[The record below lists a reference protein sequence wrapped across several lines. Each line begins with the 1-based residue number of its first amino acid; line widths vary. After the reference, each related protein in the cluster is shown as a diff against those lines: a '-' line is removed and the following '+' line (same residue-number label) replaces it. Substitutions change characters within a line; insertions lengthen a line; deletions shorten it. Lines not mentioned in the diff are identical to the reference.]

1 VIVPGNYFFKKEG
14 EMVMR
19 NLIFCLIFAGLMVGQ
34 ALALELWLEP
44 VGTYSTGLFDDKGAQ
59 IIDYHAASK
68 RLFITN
74 AGDET
79 IDVVSIQE
87 VSNPQLLFKIPLDRA
102 PLSVGV
108 HPYRELIAV
117 AIEGEE
123 TTDRGTVEF
132 YTLDGEFLSSI
143 VVGPLPDMLTWTK
156 DGRKVLVAN
165 EGEPTNTEYEPED
178 GEFVDPN
185 GSVSII
191 TLGKGKPLQQKIEN
205 ATVVEVGFEEFNDKK
220 QELLD
225 KGVRIYGPGATVS
238 QDLEPE
244 YITLSNGNRFA
255 YVTMQEN
262 NAIAKI
268 DVVKAEVV
276 DIFAVGYKDHSLE
289 GNGLDASNKDD
300 VINIQNWPVF
310 GMYQPDAI
318 DSFTVDD
325 QLYLIIANEG
335 DARDFE
341 EKRVGKLDLSDV
353 FGTLAEIDELQENEN
368 LGRLKVTKAFPATRD
383 DQGNYTSLYSYG
395 GRSFS
400 ILDADGNLV
409 FDSCDEFEQITAAQL
424 PDYFNSTDDE
434 TDFDD
439 RSDDKGPEPEHVVV
453 GKIYGH
459 TIAFVGIERI
469 SGIMV
474 YDVSN
479 PANPVFLDYVNNR
492 NFEEDPESP
501 EAGDLG
507 TEGLLF
513 IPANRS
519 PNKCPLVVAAHEI
532 SGTTTVFQV
541 NVTPPLED
549 DED

>member
-1 VIVPGNYFFKKEG
+1 
-14 EMVMR
+14 MR
-19 NLIFCLIFAGLMVGQ
+19 KFIFCLLVVVLFAGQ
-34 ALALELWLEP
+34 ASALELSLEP
-44 VGTYSTGLFDDKGAQ
+44 VGTYATGIFDDKGAQ
-59 IIDYHAASK
+59 ILDYHAPSK

-74 AGDET
+74 GADET
-79 IDVVSIQE
+79 IDVVSIEQ
-87 VSNPQLLFKIPLDRA
+87 VDDPQLVYQIPFDGA
-102 PLSVGV
+102 PLSVAV
-108 HPYRELIAV
+108 HPTQELIAV
-117 AIEGEE
+117 AIEGDPE
-123 TTDRGTVEF
+123 TDPGTVEF
-132 YTLDGEFLSSI
+132 YTLDGELLGSV
-143 VVGPLPDMLTWTK
+143 VVGPLPDMIIWTR

-178 GEFVDPN
+178 GEFVDPE
-185 GSVSII
+185 GCISII
-191 TLGKGKPLQQKIEN
+191 TLGPGKPLQKKIEN
-205 ATVVEVGFEEFNDKK
+205 ATVVEIGFQEFNDKK

-225 KGVRIYGPGATVS
+225 KGVRIYGPGATVA

-244 YITLSNGNRFA
+244 YITLGAGNRFA
-255 YVTMQEN
+255 YVTLQEN

-268 DVVKAEVV
+268 DVLKAKIV
-276 DIFAVGYKDHSLE
+276 DIFAAGYKDHNVE

-300 VINIQNWPVF
+300 GINIQNWPVY

-335 DARDFE
+335 DVRDFE
-341 EKRVGKLDLSDV
+341 EKRVAKLDLSEV
-353 FGTLAEIDELQENEN
+353 FGTPEEIEELQENEN
-368 LGRLKVTKAFPATRD
+368 LGRLKVTKVFPATKD
-383 DQGNYTSLYSYG
+383 DEDNYTSLYSYG

-409 FDSCDEFEQITAAQL
+409 FDSGDQIEQITAEQL

-459 TIAFVGIERI
+459 RVAFIGIERI
-469 SGIMV
+469 GGIMAF
-474 YDVSN
+474 DVSN
-479 PANPVFLDYVNNR
+479 PTNPTFLDYVNNR
-492 NFEEDPESP
+492 NFEADPESP

-513 IPANRS
+513 IPARRS
-519 PNKCPLVVAAHEI
+519 PNGCPLVVAAHEI
-532 SGTTTVFQV
+532 SGSTTVFQI
-541 NVTPPLED
+541 NVEPPLND
-549 DED
+549 D

>member
-1 VIVPGNYFFKKEG
+1 
-14 EMVMR
+14 
-19 NLIFCLIFAGLMVGQ
+19 
-34 ALALELWLEP
+34 
-44 VGTYSTGLFDDKGAQ
+44 
-59 IIDYHAASK
+59 
-68 RLFITN
+68 
-74 AGDET
+74 
-79 IDVVSIQE
+79 
-87 VSNPQLLFKIPLDRA
+87 
-102 PLSVGV
+102 
-108 HPYRELIAV
+108 
-117 AIEGEE
+117 
-123 TTDRGTVEF
+123 
-132 YTLDGEFLSSI
+132 
-143 VVGPLPDMLTWTK
+143 
-156 DGRKVLVAN
+156 
-165 EGEPTNTEYEPED
+165 
-178 GEFVDPN
+178 
-185 GSVSII
+185 
-191 TLGKGKPLQQKIEN
+191 
-205 ATVVEVGFEEFNDKK
+205 VVEVGFEGFNDKK

-225 KGVRIYGPGATVS
+225 KGVRIFGPGATVA

-276 DIFAVGYKDHSLE
+276 DIFAVGYKDHSVE
-289 GNGLDASNKDD
+289 GNGLDASDKDD
-300 VINIQNWPVF
+300 DIIIQTWPIS
-310 GMYQPDAI
+310 GMYQPDVI
-318 DSFTVDD
+318 DSFTIDD

-341 EKRVGKLDLSDV
+341 ETKIGKLDLADV
-353 FGTLAEIDELQENEN
+353 FGTPEEIEELKENEN
-368 LGRLKVTKAFPATRD
+368 LGRIKVTKAYPATKD
-383 DQGNYTSLYSYG
+383 DEDNYTSLYSFG

-409 FDSCDEFEQITAAQL
+409 FDSGDEFERITAEQL
-424 PDYFNSTDDE
+424 PDYFNTTDDK
-434 TDFDD
+434 TKFDN

-469 SGIMV
+469 GGIMA

-479 PANPVFLDYVNNR
+479 PSNPTFLDYVNNR
-492 NFEEDPESP
+492 YFEEDPESP
-501 EAGDLG
+501 DAGDLG

-541 NVTPPLED
+541 NVTPPSD

>member
-1 VIVPGNYFFKKEG
+1 
-14 EMVMR
+14 MR
-19 NLIFCLIFAGLMVGQ
+19 KLIFFLVIAGLMAGQ

-44 VGTYSTGLFDDKGAQ
+44 VGTYRTGIFDDKGAQ
-59 IIDYHAASK
+59 ILDYHAASK

-74 AGDET
+74 GGDET
-79 IDVVSIQE
+79 IDVVSIQD
-87 VSNPQLLFKIPLDRA
+87 VDNPELLFNIALDEA
-102 PLSVGV
+102 PLSVSV
-108 HPYRELIAV
+108 HPYREMIAV
-117 AIEGEE
+117 AVEGEE
-123 TTDRGTVEF
+123 TTDRGTVKF
-132 YTLDGEFLSSI
+132 YTLDGELLGSI
-143 VVGPLPDMLTWTK
+143 VVGPLPDMLTWTR

-165 EGEPTNTEYEPED
+165 EGEPTNTDYEQED
-178 GEFVDPN
+178 GVFIDPN

-191 TLGKGKPLQQKIEN
+191 TLGPGMPLKRKVEN
-205 ATVVEVGFEEFNDKK
+205 ATVVEVGFEGYNDKK

-225 KGVRIYGPGATVS
+225 KGVRIYGPGATVA

-262 NAIAKI
+262 NAIVKI

-276 DIFAVGYKDHSLE
+276 DIFSVGYKDHNLE
-289 GNGLDASNKDD
+289 GNGLDASNKDNG
-300 VINIQNWPVF
+300 INIQNWPVF

-341 EKRVGKLDLSDV
+341 EKRVGKLDLSEV
-353 FGTLAEIDELQENEN
+353 FGTPEEIEELQENEN
-368 LGRLKVTKAFPATRD
+368 LGRLNVTEAFPATKD
-383 DQGNYTSLYSYG
+383 SEGNYTSLYSYG

-409 FDSCDEFEQITAAQL
+409 YDSGDEFEQITAELL

-434 TDFDD
+434 TDFDN

-469 SGIMV
+469 SGIMA
-474 YDVSN
+474 YDVSD

-492 NFEEDPESP
+492 DFEADPESP

-507 TEGLLF
+507 TEGMIF

-519 PNKCPLVVAAHEI
+519 PNKCPLVVASHEI
-532 SGTTTVFQV
+532 SGTTTVFKV

>member
-1 VIVPGNYFFKKEG
+1 MKK
-14 EMVMR
+14 
-19 NLIFCLIFAGLMVGQ
+19 LIFCLIAVGLFAGE

-44 VGTYSTGLFDDKGAQ
+44 IGTYSTGLFDDRGAQ
-59 IIDYHAASK
+59 ILDYHAASK

-79 IDVVSIQE
+79 IDVVSIQD
-87 VSNPQLLFKIPLDRA
+87 VKSPQLLFKIPLEGA
-102 PLSVGV
+102 PLSVAV
-108 HPYRELIAV
+108 HPHWELIAI
-117 AIEGEE
+117 AIEGEDV
-123 TTDRGTVEF
+123 TDRGTVEF
-132 YTLDGEFLSSI
+132 YTLDGELLGSVI
-143 VVGPLPDMLTWTK
+143 VGPLPDMLTWTR

-178 GEFVDPN
+178 DEEFVDPN

-191 TLGKGKPLQQKIEN
+191 KLGPGKPLKQKVQN
-205 ATVVEVGFEEFNDKK
+205 ATVVDVGFEEFNDKK
-220 QELLD
+220 QDLLD
-225 KGVRIYGPGATVS
+225 KGVRIYGPGATVA

-244 YITLSNGNRFA
+244 YITVSNGNRFA
-255 YVTMQEN
+255 YVTLQEN

-268 DVVKAEVV
+268 DVVKGKVV
-276 DIFAVGYKDHSLE
+276 DIFSVGYKDHSLE

-300 VINIQNWPVF
+300 AINIRNWPVF

-318 DSFTVDD
+318 DSFTIDD

-353 FGTLAEIDELQENEN
+353 FGTPEEIEELQNDAN
-368 LGRLKVTKAFPATRD
+368 LGRLNVTKAFPATKD
-383 DQGNYTSLYSYG
+383 DEDKYTSLYSYG

-409 FDSCDEFEQITAAQL
+409 FDSGDQFEQITAAQL

-469 SGIMV
+469 SGIMA
-474 YDVSN
+474 YDVSD
-479 PANPVFLDYVNNR
+479 PSNPVFLDYVNNR
-492 NFEEDPESP
+492 DFEADPESP

-507 TEGLLF
+507 TEGMIF
-513 IPANRS
+513 IPARRS
-519 PNKCPLVVAAHEI
+519 PNRCPLVVAAHEI

-541 NVTPPLED
+541 HIEPPCDGD
-549 DED
+549 D

>member
-1 VIVPGNYFFKKEG
+1 
-14 EMVMR
+14 MR
-19 NLIFCLIFAGLMVGQ
+19 KLIFCLFITGLMAGQ
-34 ALALELWLEP
+34 ALALELFLEP
-44 VGTYSTGLFDDKGAQ
+44 AGTYRTGLFDDKGAQ
-59 IIDYHAASK
+59 ILDYHAASK

-74 AGDET
+74 GGDKT
-79 IDVVSIQE
+79 IDVVSIE
-87 VSNPQLLFKIPLDRA
+87 DVDNPQLLFKIALDEA

-108 HPYRELIAV
+108 HPYREMIAV
-117 AIEGEE
+117 AVEGEE

-132 YTLDGEFLSSI
+132 YTLDGELLGSV
-143 VVGPLPDMLTWTK
+143 VVGPLPDMLTWTR

-165 EGEPTNTEYEPED
+165 EGEPTNTDYEPED
-178 GEFVDPN
+178 GVFIDPN

-191 TLGKGKPLQQKIEN
+191 TLGPGMPLKQKVEN
-205 ATVVEVGFEEFNDKK
+205 ATVVEVGFEGYNDKK

-255 YVTMQEN
+255 YVTLQEN

-276 DIFAVGYKDHSLE
+276 DIFSVGYKDHSLE

-300 VINIQNWPVF
+300 AINIQNWPVF

-341 EKRVGKLDLSDV
+341 EKRVSKLDLSEV
-353 FGTLAEIDELQENEN
+353 FGTPEEIEELQEDEN
-368 LGRLKVTKAFPATRD
+368 LGRLNVTKAFPSTKD
-383 DQGNYTSLYSYG
+383 SVGNYTSLYSFG

-409 FDSCDEFEQITAAQL
+409 YDSGDEFEQITAELL

-434 TDFDD
+434 TAFDN

-469 SGIMV
+469 SGIIA
-474 YDVSN
+474 YDVSD

-492 NFEEDPESP
+492 NFEADPESP

-507 TEGLLF
+507 TEGMIF

-519 PNKCPLVVAAHEI
+519 PNKCPLVVASHEI
-532 SGTTTVFQV
+532 SGTTTVFKV
-541 NVTPPLED
+541 NVTPPIED
-549 DED
+549 VDD

>member
-1 VIVPGNYFFKKEG
+1 MKKLIFTFVIVCFF
-14 EMVMR
+14 
-19 NLIFCLIFAGLMVGQ
+19 VGQ

-44 VGTYSTGLFDDKGAQ
+44 VGTYATGLFDDKGAQ
-59 IIDYHAASK
+59 ILNYHAASS

-79 IDVVSIQE
+79 IDVVSIQD
-87 VSNPQLLFKIPLDRA
+87 VNNPQLLFKIPLDRA

-117 AIEGEE
+117 AVEGEE
-123 TTDRGTVEF
+123 TTDCGTVEF
-132 YTLDGEFLSSI
+132 YTIDGEYLGSM

-165 EGEPTNTEYEPED
+165 EGEPTNTDYEPEG

-191 TLGKGKPLQQKIEN
+191 TLGPGKSLRQKIQN

-220 QELLD
+220 QDLLD
-225 KGVRIYGPGATVS
+225 KGVRIYGPGATVA

-255 YVTMQEN
+255 YVTLQEN

-276 DIFAVGYKDHSLE
+276 DIFSVGYKDHSLE

-300 VINIQNWPVF
+300 AINIQNWPVF
-310 GMYQPDAI
+310 GMYLPDAI
-318 DSFTVDD
+318 DSFTIDD
-325 QLYLIIANEG
+325 QLYLITANEG

-341 EKRVGKLDLSDV
+341 EKRVGKLDLSEV
-353 FGTLAEIDELQENEN
+353 FGTPAEIEELQENEN
-368 LGRLKVTKAFPATRD
+368 LGRLNVTEAFPATKD
-383 DQGNYTSLYSYG
+383 GEGNYTSLYSFG

-400 ILDADGNLV
+400 ILDAGGNLV
-409 FDSCDEFEQITAAQL
+409 FDSGDQFEQITAELL

-434 TDFDD
+434 TDFDN
-439 RSDDKGPEPEHVVV
+439 RSDDKGPEPEHVTV

-469 SGIMV
+469 SGIMA

-492 NFEEDPESP
+492 NFEADPESP
-501 EAGDLG
+501 ESGDLG
-507 TEGLLF
+507 TEGMIF

-519 PNKCPLVVAAHEI
+519 PNKCPLVVASHEI
-532 SGTTTVFQV
+532 SGTTTVFKV

>member
-1 VIVPGNYFFKKEG
+1 
-14 EMVMR
+14 MR
-19 NLIFCLIFAGLMVGQ
+19 KIIFCLFFTGLMAGQ
-34 ALALELWLEP
+34 AFALELLLEP
-44 VGTYSTGLFDDKGAQ
+44 AGTYRTGLFDDKGAQ
-59 IIDYHAASK
+59 ILDYHAASK

-74 AGDET
+74 GGDKT
-79 IDVVSIQE
+79 IDVVSIE
-87 VSNPQLLFKIPLDRA
+87 DVDNPELLSKIPLDEA

-108 HPYRELIAV
+108 HPYREMIAV
-117 AIEGEE
+117 AIEGDPE
-123 TTDRGTVEF
+123 TDPGRVEF
-132 YTLDGEFLSSI
+132 YTLDGELLGSI
-143 VVGPLPDMLTWTK
+143 VVGPLPDMLTWTR
-156 DGRKVLVAN
+156 DGRQVLVAN
-165 EGEPTNTEYEPED
+165 EGEPTNTDYEPED
-178 GEFVDPN
+178 GVFVDPN

-191 TLGKGKPLQQKIEN
+191 TLGPGMPLQQKVEK
-205 ATVVEVGFEEFNDKK
+205 ATVVEVGFEGFNDKK

-225 KGVRIYGPGATVS
+225 KGVRIFGPGATVA

-276 DIFAVGYKDHSLE
+276 DIFSAGYKDHSLE
-289 GNGLDASNKDD
+289 GNALDASNKDD
-300 VINIQNWPVF
+300 AINIQNWPVF

-341 EKRVGKLDLSDV
+341 EKRIGKLDLSDV
-353 FGTLAEIDELQENEN
+353 FGTPEEIEELQENEN
-368 LGRLKVTKAFPATRD
+368 LGRLQATEEFPATKD
-383 DQGNYTSLYSYG
+383 SEGNYTSLYCYG

-409 FDSCDEFEQITAAQL
+409 FDSGDEFEQITAAQL

-434 TDFDD
+434 TAFDN

-459 TIAFVGIERI
+459 TIAFIGIERI
-469 SGIMV
+469 SGIMA
-474 YDVSN
+474 YDVSD

-492 NFEEDPESP
+492 DFEADPESP

-507 TEGLLF
+507 TEGMIF

-519 PNKCPLVVAAHEI
+519 PNKCPLVVASHEI
-532 SGTTTVFQV
+532 SGTTTVFKV
-541 NVTPPLED
+541 NVTPPIEVED
-549 DED
+549 

>member
-1 VIVPGNYFFKKEG
+1 MKK
-14 EMVMR
+14 
-19 NLIFCLIFAGLMVGQ
+19 LIFCLVVACLLAGQ

-44 VGTYSTGLFDDKGAQ
+44 VGTYATGVFDDKGAQ
-59 IIDYHAASK
+59 ILDYHAKSK

-74 AGDET
+74 GADET
-79 IDVVSIQE
+79 IDVVSIEQVDE
-87 VSNPQLLFKIPLDRA
+87 PQLLFQIPLDGA

-108 HPYRELIAV
+108 HPTQELIAV
-117 AIEGEE
+117 AIEGDPE
-123 TTDRGTVEF
+123 TDPGTVEF
-132 YTLDGEFLSSI
+132 YTLDGELLGSV
-143 VVGPLPDMLTWTK
+143 VVGPLPDMLIWTR

-165 EGEPTNTEYEPED
+165 EGEPTNTEYESEE
-178 GEFVDPN
+178 GEEFVDPE
-185 GSVSII
+185 GSISII
-191 TLGKGKPLQQKIEN
+191 TLGPGKLLQQRVEN
-205 ATVVEVGFEEFNDKK
+205 ATVVEVGFEGFNDKK

-225 KGVRIYGPGATVS
+225 KGVRIYGPGATVA

-244 YITLSNGNRFA
+244 YITLGTGNRFA
-255 YVTMQEN
+255 YVTLQEN

-268 DVVKAEVV
+268 DVLKAKVV
-276 DIFAVGYKDHSLE
+276 DIFAIGYKDHSVE

-300 VINIQNWPVF
+300 KINIKNWPVW

-335 DARDFE
+335 DSRDFE
-341 EKRVGKLDLSDV
+341 EKRLGKLDLSDV
-353 FGTLAEIDELQENEN
+353 FGSPEEIDELQENEN
-368 LGRLKVTKAFPATRD
+368 LGRLKITKAFPSTKD
-383 DQGNYTSLYSYG
+383 DEGNYTSLYSYG

-409 FDSCDEFEQITAAQL
+409 FDSGDEFEQITAEQL

-459 TIAFVGIERI
+459 TIAFVGLERI
-469 SGIMV
+469 GGIMA

-492 NFEEDPESP
+492 YFEEDPESP

-507 TEGLLF
+507 TEGMLF
-513 IPANRS
+513 ISAHRS
-519 PNKCPLVVAAHEI
+519 PNGCPLVVAAHEI
-532 SGTTTVFQV
+532 SGSTTVFQV
-541 NVTPPLED
+541 NVTPPIED

>member
-1 VIVPGNYFFKKEG
+1 
-14 EMVMR
+14 MR
-19 NLIFCLIFAGLMVGQ
+19 KLIFCLVVAGLMAGE
-34 ALALELWLEP
+34 AFALELWLESK
-44 VGTYSTGLFDDKGAQ
+44 GTYATGIFDDKGAQ
-59 IIDYHAASK
+59 IVDYHAPSK
-68 RLFITN
+68 QLFITN
-74 AGDET
+74 GADET
-79 IDVVSIQE
+79 IDVVSIQQ
-87 VSNPQLLFKIPLDRA
+87 VDDPQLVQQIPLDGA
-102 PLSVGV
+102 PLSVAV
-108 HPYRELIAV
+108 HPNRELIAV
-117 AIEGEE
+117 AVEGAEV
-123 TTDRGTVEF
+123 TDRGTVEF
-132 YTLDGEFLSSI
+132 YTLDGEFLGSV
-143 VVGPLPDMLTWTK
+143 VVGPLPDMLVWTR

-191 TLGKGKPLQQKIEN
+191 TLGPGKQLQQKVQN

-220 QELLD
+220 EELLD
-225 KGVRIYGPGATVS
+225 KGVRIYGPDATVA

-244 YITLSNGNRFA
+244 YITLGAGNRFA
-255 YVTMQEN
+255 YVTLQEN
-262 NAIAKI
+262 NAIARI
-268 DVVKAEVV
+268 DVLKAKVV
-276 DIFAVGYKDHSLE
+276 DIIGIGYKDHSVE

-300 VINIQNWPVF
+300 AINIQTWPVS

-335 DARDFE
+335 DVRDFE
-341 EKRVGKLDLSDV
+341 EKRVAKLDLSEV
-353 FGTLAEIDELQENEN
+353 FGTPEEIEELQQNEN
-368 LGRLKVTKAFPATRD
+368 LGRLKVTKVFPATKD
-383 DQGNYTSLYSYG
+383 DEGNYTSLYSYG

-409 FDSCDEFEQITAAQL
+409 FDSGDQLEQITAEQL

-459 TIAFVGIERI
+459 RIAFIGIERI
-469 SGIMV
+469 SGIMA

-479 PANPVFLDYVNNR
+479 PANPTFLDYVNNR
-492 NFEEDPESP
+492 NFEVDPELEDGTANP

-507 TEGLLF
+507 TEGMVF
-513 IPANRS
+513 IPARRS
-519 PNKCPLVVAAHEI
+519 PNGCPLVIAAHEI
-532 SGTTTVFQV
+532 SGSTTVFQV
-541 NVTPPLED
+541 NVTPPLDD

>member
-1 VIVPGNYFFKKEG
+1 
-14 EMVMR
+14 MR
-19 NLIFCLIFAGLMVGQ
+19 KLIFCLFVAGLMAGH
-34 ALALELWLEP
+34 ALALDLWLEP
-44 VGTYSTGLFDDKGAQ
+44 AGTYRTGLFDDRGAQ
-59 IIDYHAASK
+59 ILDYHAASR

-74 AGDET
+74 GGDKT
-79 IDVVSIQE
+79 IDVVSIQD
-87 VSNPQLLFKIPLDRA
+87 VDNPQLLFKIALDEA

-108 HPYRELIAV
+108 HPYREMIAV
-117 AIEGEE
+117 AVEGEE

-132 YTLDGEFLSSI
+132 YTLDGELLGSI
-143 VVGPLPDMLTWTK
+143 VVGPLPDMLIWTR

-165 EGEPTNTEYEPED
+165 EGEPTNTDYEPED
-178 GEFVDPN
+178 GVFVDPN

-191 TLGKGKPLQQKIEN
+191 TLGTGKPLQKKVEN
-205 ATVVEVGFEEFNDKK
+205 ATVVEVGFEGFNDKK

-225 KGVRIYGPGATVS
+225 KGVRIYGPGATVA

-276 DIFAVGYKDHSLE
+276 DIFAAGYKDHSVE

-300 VINIQNWPVF
+300 AINIRNWPVY

-318 DSFTVDD
+318 DSFTIDD
-325 QLYLIIANEG
+325 QLYLITANEG

-341 EKRVGKLDLSDV
+341 EKRVGKLELSDV
-353 FGTLAEIDELQENEN
+353 FGTPAEIDELQEDEN
-368 LGRLKVTKAFPATRD
+368 LGRLNVTEAFPATKD
-383 DQGNYTSLYSYG
+383 GEGNYTSLYSYG

-400 ILDADGNLV
+400 ILDSDGNVV
-409 FDSCDEFEQITAAQL
+409 FDSGSQFEQITAELL

-459 TIAFVGIERI
+459 TIAFLGLERI
-469 SGIMV
+469 SGIMA

-492 NFEEDPESP
+492 NFEADPESP

-507 TEGLLF
+507 TEGIIF

-519 PNKCPLVVAAHEI
+519 PNKYPLVVASHEI
-532 SGTTTVFQV
+532 SGTTTVFKV

-549 DED
+549 VDN